1 MGRFVGVL
9 PPVTTPFELDG
20 GLAPERLAANLTAWH
35 ATGLTGY
42 LLLGSN
48 AEAVSLT
55 EEEKLL
61 VLETARAHIPR
72 DRLFLAGTGAEGTGA
87 TVALT
92 KAAAHLGA
100 DAALVVTPGY
110 YKGQMRARELTAHY
124 TAVADASPIPVMI
137 YNVPQFTGV
146 TVEPEVV
153 AKLAEHGNVVGMKDS
168 AGNVTTLTE
177 YLRVTPETFAVFVGS
192 ATVFYAGLAL
202 GACGGI
208 LALANAAPRAC
219 VELYDLARAGKGE
232 EAAALQRRLLPAVRA
247 VTTRFGIGGLKH
259 AMDLLGYYGGPPRP
273 PLLPPTEAERGEIR
287 SALAE
292 SGLLEESKGGTPGGR
307 G

>member
-1 MGRFVGVL
+1 VSRFAGVL
-9 PPVTTPFELDG
+9 PPVTTPFGPDG
-20 GLAPERLAANLTAWH
+20 SLAVEKLAANLTAWH
-35 ATGLTGY
+35 ETGLSGY

-48 AEAVSLT
+48 AEAVTLT
-55 EEEKLL
+55 EEEKLR

-72 DRLFLAGTGAEGTGA
+72 DRLLLAGTGKEGTAA
-87 TVALT
+87 TIALT
-92 KAAAHLGA
+92 RAAARLGA

-110 YKGQMRARELTAHY
+110 YKSQMRGRELIAHY
-124 TAVADASPIPVMI
+124 TAVAEASSIPVLI

-153 AKLAEHGNVVGMKDS
+153 ARLAEHRNIVGMKDS

-177 YLRVTPETFAVFVGS
+177 YLRVAPEGFAVFVGS
-192 ATVFYAGLAL
+192 AAIFYAGCAL

-219 VELYDLARAGKGE
+219 VELYALAREGKGA
-232 EAAALQRRLLPAVRA
+232 EAAALQRRLLPAVRG
-247 VTTRFGIGGLKH
+247 VTTRFGIGGLKY

-273 PLLPPTEAERGEIR
+273 PLLPPTVPEQAEIR
-287 SALAE
+287 KALVE
-292 SGLLEESKGGTPGGR
+292 SGLLS
-307 G
+307 